1 MFHEL
6 LTSTTD
12 MDVLPCVLG
21 YRPLRR
27 TIQVRLGTSTLR
39 LPGTRRKR
47 LRCAWHAHLR
57 GLVKPIHETSGFKE
71 HQQDSLSMLA
81 HIIRRILLLFPTL
94 LGISIIIFLMMHITP
109 GDPAELLLGERAT
122 EPALEALREHLGLN
136 EPLYI
141 QYGMFLKR
149 LMKGDLGETIWTRQK
164 VWIEVKQR
172 FPATIELSLAAMVI
186 STVFGVIL
194 GIISATKQY
203 SLFDYL
209 SMLGAL
215 VGVSMPIFWLGLI
228 LMLIFS
234 LNLGWFPMSGRLSVG
249 IELTKITNFYILD
262 ALLTKNW
269 AALKDVL
276 WHLTLPAF
284 TLSTIPM
291 AIVARMTR
299 SSMLEVLRQDYIK
312 TAKAKGLPPVMVIVK
327 HALRNALIPVI
338 TVIGLMF
345 GILMAGAILTETIF
359 AWPGVGK
366 WLYDAVLQRDYM
378 VIQGGTL
385 FVAAIFVIINLV
397 VDILYAVINPKI
409 SVH

>member
-1 MFHEL
+1 
-6 LTSTTD
+6 
-12 MDVLPCVLG
+12 
-21 YRPLRR
+21 
-27 TIQVRLGTSTLR
+27 
-39 LPGTRRKR
+39 
-47 LRCAWHAHLR
+47 
-57 GLVKPIHETSGFKE
+57 
-71 HQQDSLSMLA
+71 MLA

-136 EPLYI
+136 EPLYV

-172 FPATIELSLAAMVI
+172 FPATIELSIAAMLI
-186 STVFGVIL
+186 SSVLGVIL

-215 VGVSMPIFWLGLI
+215 VGVSMPIFWLGLV

-249 IELTKITNFYILD
+249 IDLDPITNFYILD

-269 AALKDVL
+269 PAFKDAL

-284 TLSTIPM
+284 TLSTIPL

-312 TAKAKGLPPVMVIVK
+312 TARAKGLSPGIVVMK

>member
-1 MFHEL
+1 
-6 LTSTTD
+6 
-12 MDVLPCVLG
+12 
-21 YRPLRR
+21 
-27 TIQVRLGTSTLR
+27 
-39 LPGTRRKR
+39 
-47 LRCAWHAHLR
+47 
-57 GLVKPIHETSGFKE
+57 
-71 HQQDSLSMLA
+71 MLA
-81 HIIRRILLLFPTL
+81 HILRRILLLFPTL

-122 EPALEALREHLGLN
+122 ETALEALREHLGLN
-136 EPLYI
+136 EPLHV

-164 VWIEVKQR
+164 VWVEVKQR
-172 FPATIELSLAAMVI
+172 FPATIELSIAAMVI
-186 STVFGVIL
+186 SSFFGVIL

-215 VGVSMPIFWLGLI
+215 VGVSMPIFWLGLV

-249 IELTKITNFYILD
+249 IELDPITNFYILD

-269 AALKDVL
+269 PAFKDAI

-312 TAKAKGLPPVMVIVK
+312 TAKAKGLSPGIVIMK

-397 VDILYAVINPKI
+397 VDVLYAVINPKI